1 VQLSFIQLDV
11 FRASWKRLKL
21 TDDDLRA
28 LELAIMTNP
37 TAAPSM
43 RGTGGLRKI
52 RFAPSALDGGKRG
65 GARACYAYFGPY
77 GLVYLCLVFAKSDQA
92 NLNAAERTW
101 ARRIIGEL
109 DRGLRENFGK
119 GRTP

>member
-1 VQLSFIQLDV
+1 MRLGFIQLDV
-11 FRASWKRLKL
+11 FRAGWKRLKL

-28 LELAIMTNP
+28 LESAIMANP

-52 RFAPSALDGGKRG
+52 RFAPSASDGGKSG
-65 GARACYAYFGPY
+65 GARVCYAYFGPY
-77 GLVYLCLVFAKSDQA
+77 GLVYLCLVFAKNERA
-92 NLNAAERTW
+92 NLSAAERTW
-101 ARRIIGEL
+101 ARRVIGEL
-109 DRGLRENFGK
+109 ERGLRENFGK